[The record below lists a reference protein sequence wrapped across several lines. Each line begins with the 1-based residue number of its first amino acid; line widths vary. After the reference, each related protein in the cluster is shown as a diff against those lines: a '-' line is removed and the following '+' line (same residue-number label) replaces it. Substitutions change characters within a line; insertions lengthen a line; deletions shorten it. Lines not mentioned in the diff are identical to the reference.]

1 MPVEAGAQKGN
12 RVEIVMKSPI
22 VKVEEYVTLLK
33 DTFWR
38 WRDIR
43 PDLLAGGLAYFAIL
57 SATPLLVILIGLLRL
72 IVDKADVMEQ
82 LDAVLSPRVGSLV
95 QEWLLPAHGSGS
107 ATLTMFSA
115 LVLLYSASQVFVQ
128 LRVSLDVIWSVPAK
142 TPPSLQ
148 KFVKS
153 AAAPLLMIIAAGL
166 FILAFVVLDAVILIG
181 SRNFVTILPG
191 LGHAAIWKTASLT
204 CSLALFT
211 LFFGGIF
218 KMVPSCKLRWRDVWP
233 GAALTSGLFALS
245 KFILTLYFSWVSF
258 DSLYGATGSLIV
270 IMFWVFVSAQIFF
283 FGAVFISVYSKR
295 MRQSG

>member
-1 MPVEAGAQKGN
+1 
-12 RVEIVMKSPI
+12 MKTHHI
-22 VKVEEYVTLLK
+22 KIEEYATLLK
-33 DTFWR
+33 ETFRR

-72 IVDKADVMEQ
+72 VVAKADVMAQ
-82 LDAVLSPRVGSLV
+82 LDAVLSPSVGRLV
-95 QEWLLPAHGSGS
+95 QELLLPSNGSGL
-107 ATLTMFSA
+107 ATLTSFSA
-115 LVLLYSASQVFVQ
+115 IVLLYSASQVFVQ
-128 LRVSLDVIWSVPAK
+128 LRVSLDLIEGGPAK
-142 TPPSLQ
+142 AQPRL
-148 KFVKS
+148 KRFFKS
-153 AAAPLLMIIAAGL
+153 AAAPLLMIMGAGL
-166 FILAFVVLDAVILIG
+166 FILAFVLLDTVIVVG
-181 SRNFVTILPG
+181 SRNFGTISPG
-191 LGHAAIWKTASLT
+191 LGHAAIWKTASIT

-218 KMVPSCKLRWRDVWP
+218 KLVPSHKLHWRDVWP

-283 FGAVFISVYSKR
+283 FGAVFISVFSKM
-295 MRQSG
+295 MRGTS